1 MATKLFAGKQT
12 KKEEMAEAKAV
23 KSGKITAKQY
33 KAGEKSEG
41 HSAKANA
48 ANAKAIKSGKLS
60 PAAYAKKESKG
71 MADGGKV
78 MKKC

>member
-1 MATKLFAGKQT
+1 MATKMFAGKQS
-12 KKEEMAEAKAV
+12 KKEEMAEAQAL

-41 HSAKANA
+41 HSPKANA

-60 PAAYAKKESKG
+60 PAAYAKKESKE
-71 MADGGKV
+71 
-78 MKKC
+78 MKKR